1 MCLCV
6 LQIIVNTKRVSIWK
20 NMVEDSM
27 QKVDMVIQNVIPIMR
42 KSDVLRE
49 LTKKAFL
56 NSLVVKDS
64 V

>member
-1 MCLCV
+1 MCVCV
-6 LQIIVNTKRVSIWK
+6 ADNCKHKKSEHMEKYGRRFNAEGRHGYT
-20 NMVEDSM
+20 
-27 QKVDMVIQNVIPIMR
+27 NVIPIMR
-42 KSDVLRE
+42 RSDVLRE